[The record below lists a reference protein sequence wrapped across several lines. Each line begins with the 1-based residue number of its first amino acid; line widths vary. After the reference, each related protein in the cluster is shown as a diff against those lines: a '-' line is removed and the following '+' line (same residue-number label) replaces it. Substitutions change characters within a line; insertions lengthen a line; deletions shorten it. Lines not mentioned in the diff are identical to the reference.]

1 MGADLPLRV
10 RPALQRG
17 AIKLTSGVIEFGEAQ
32 QGDRFVMK
40 FPSKRMLLATCG
52 LSVMAFLLLPGVDAQ
67 NPARPRPARPPVTV
81 GSQGPMPV
89 HAKYT
94 AGQIE
99 GGGVLFLQNCAFCHG
114 KDAGGGESGP
124 DLTRSKL
131 VSLDKEGEAIGL
143 VIRNGRIDKGMPR
156 FNLPDAEIV
165 NLVAFIHSQQDKAM
179 SQTGTRK
186 GVDESDLHTGNAR
199 AGKQYFDGPGGCTK
213 CHSATTLAGVATR
226 YTGLRLEQQM
236 LYPRDVKSKV
246 KVTARNGRTW
256 TGTLEYQDEFT
267 IGLRDANGE
276 YFSWPVDTI
285 RFHVERPVDAHVT
298 AMTKYTDDDIHN
310 VLAYIQTLK

>member
-1 MGADLPLRV
+1 
-10 RPALQRG
+10 
-17 AIKLTSGVIEFGEAQ
+17 
-32 QGDRFVMK
+32 MK
-40 FPSKRMLLATCG
+40 FPSKRMLLTTSG
-52 LSVMAFLLLPGVDAQ
+52 LSGMALLLLPAICAQ
-67 NPARPRPARPPVTV
+67 NGAAPRPRRAPSTV

-99 GGGVLFLQNCAFCHG
+99 GGGVVFVQNCAFCHG

-131 VSLDKEGEAIGL
+131 VSSDKEGEAIGV
-143 VIRNGRIDKGMPR
+143 VIRNGRPDKGMPR

-186 GVDESDLHTGNAR
+186 GVDETDLHTGNAE
-199 AGKQYFDGPGGCTK
+199 AGKRYFDGPGGCAK
-213 CHSATTLAGVATR
+213 CHSATSLAGVATR
-226 YTGLRLEQQM
+226 YTGLRLEEQM

-246 KVTARNGRTW
+246 TVTTRDGHTW
-256 TGTLEYQDEFT
+256 TGTLEYQDEFI
-267 IGLRDANGE
+267 IGLKDANGM

-285 RFHVERPVDAHVT
+285 RFHVEEPVEAHVT
-298 AMTKYTDDDIHN
+298 AMKKYTDDDIHN

>member
-1 MGADLPLRV
+1 
-10 RPALQRG
+10 
-17 AIKLTSGVIEFGEAQ
+17 
-32 QGDRFVMK
+32 MK
-40 FPSKRMLLATCG
+40 FASKRILLATCG
-52 LSVMAFLLLPGVDAQ
+52 LAGMALLLLPDICAQ
-67 NPARPRPARPPVTV
+67 NGAAPRPRRAPSTV

-94 AGQIE
+94 AAQID
-99 GGGVLFLQNCAFCHG
+99 GGGVLFVQNCAFCHG

-131 VSLDKEGEAIGL
+131 VSSDKEGEAIGA
-143 VIRNGRIDKGMPR
+143 VIRNGRPDKGMPR
-156 FNLPDAEIV
+156 FNLADAEIL

-186 GVDESDLHTGNAR
+186 GVDESDLHTGNAE
-199 AGKQYFDGPGGCTK
+199 AGKRYFDGPGGCTK
-213 CHSATTLAGVATR
+213 CHSATSLAGVATR
-226 YTGLRLEQQM
+226 YTGLRLEEQM

-246 KVTARNGRTW
+246 TVTTRDGHTR

-267 IGLRDANGE
+267 IGLKDADGM
-276 YFSWPVDTI
+276 YFSWPVNTI
-285 RFHVERPVDAHVT
+285 RFHVEEPVEAHVT
-298 AMTKYTDDDIHN
+298 AMKKYTDDDIHN